1 MKVKICIVTGSR
13 AEYGLFYPLL
23 KRIKREPLFQLQIAV
38 CGMHLSCVFGLTYK
52 EIIGDGFSIDER
64 VKIPLVNDT
73 AEGIAKSVG
82 IGVIGFAPVFK
93 RLNPDFAILL
103 GDRFETYSAA
113 IAAFLARIPI
123 IHLYGGE
130 LTEGVV
136 DDAFR
141 HSITKMSILH
151 FTSTESYRQRVIQL
165 GEHPR
170 RVFTVGAIG
179 IDNIREMKLLTKP
192 ELERTLGFNLGDK
205 SVLVTFHPVTLEHNT
220 ARQQFIELLNAL
232 DSFHGLKIIF
242 TKSNA
247 DTEGR
252 IIIKLMES
260 YATRNPDRAKVFS
273 SLGKVTYLSCLKYVN
288 AVVGNSSSG
297 IIEAPSLGIPT
308 VNIGDRQK
316 GRVRAES
323 VIQCAPVQESI
334 FRALKK
340 AFSLKFNSACIKIWN
355 PYGSGMAARKIVS
368 ILKKEIPRVKS
379 LKKEFY
385 DLR

>member
-170 RVFTVGAIG
+170 RVFTVGG
-179 IDNIREMKLLTKP
+179 IC
-192 ELERTLGFNLGDK
+192 G
-205 SVLVTFHPVTLEHNT
+205 
-220 ARQQFIELLNAL
+220 L
-232 DSFHGLKIIF
+232 DSI
-242 TKSNA
+242 
-247 DTEGR
+247 
-252 IIIKLMES
+252 
-260 YATRNPDRAKVFS
+260 DRAYGEE
-273 SLGKVTYLSCLKYVN
+273 GKTKRYPKYSRAKAKRN
-288 AVVGNSSSG
+288 VGYEKERGAYNCRIGGVGSRG
-297 IIEAPSLGIPT
+297 GYDGEGCGVYWRRDRIE
-308 VNIGDRQK
+308 
-316 GRVRAES
+316 
-323 VIQCAPVQESI
+323 
-334 FRALKK
+334 
-340 AFSLKFNSACIKIWN
+340 
-355 PYGSGMAARKIVS
+355 
-368 ILKKEIPRVKS
+368 
-379 LKKEFY
+379 
-385 DLR
+385 